1 MLLAEPVARVTLLEG
16 QVAALTE
23 NNRQLRE
30 EVDRLQQEKKVLR
43 LKIDA
48 LSRKLF
54 GRSSEKLNPGQ
65 LQLLFDTLAQEALT
79 TANPGSGPAPE
90 DPAAPGGPS
99 PDTTPAAPGPP
110 PANVRKKRSL
120 AELIENLPA
129 TTIVLTPAEVEADP
143 AAWRATGAAETTR
156 LLDYTPGHFSVRI
169 ILRPKYVPVDNPF
182 AAPITAPLYQLQ
194 ARCIATPRLLANT
207 LVLRFEQHLP
217 YYRIEQLY
225 ARAGVPLSRQTL
237 SGWAGMA
244 ADASGLILAATKE
257 EVFADGYVQ
266 ADETPIKYQDPERK
280 GVCGTGYFWVF
291 HNPVRN
297 LSYFAW
303 RTGRGTAC
311 LESIVP
317 ADFKGIIQC
326 DGYSAYQAF
335 AKQRAT
341 AGNPIQLAGCMAHT
355 RRKFYEAKAEGED
368 PAWFLLQIQNL
379 YQIESRLRD
388 CRAGPGII
396 RSERQT
402 HSLPI
407 LQQIKTRLDDLSAR
421 RKHLPQSLTGL
432 AITYALGQW
441 EKLLVFLQD
450 GRIQIDNNLAENTI
464 RPTAIGKKNWL
475 FIGDP
480 KSGDRAAAFYTL
492 IGNCHRAG
500 IDAQAYLTD
509 LFTRLPLPTE
519 TTRTIQGLTPHGW
532 ATAHKPTVETPK
544 A

>member
-1 MLLAEPVARVTLLEG
+1 MLTAAPTAHPIPLVE

-23 NNRQLRE
+23 QNRQLRE

-54 GRSSEKLNPGQ
+54 GRSSEKLNPDQ
-65 LQLLFDTLAQEALT
+65 LQLLFDTLAQEALAGT
-79 TANPGSGPAPE
+79 TAPACE
-90 DPAAPGGPS
+90 DPAAPGDLS
-99 PDTTPAAPGPP
+99 PDNTPAAPGPP
-110 PANVRKKRSL
+110 PASTRKKRSFD
-120 AELIENLPA
+120 ELIEKLPSR
-129 TTIVLTPAEVEADP
+129 TIVLTPAEVEADP
-143 AAWRATGAAETTR
+143 AAWRNTGASEITK
-156 LLDYTPGHFSVRI
+156 LLDYTPGHFSVTI

-182 AAPITAPLYQLQ
+182 QAPITAPLYQLQ

-237 SGWAGMA
+237 SGWAGMGA
-244 ADASGLILAATKE
+244 AASSLIIAATKE
-257 EVFADGYVQ
+257 EVFADSYVQ
-266 ADETPIKYQDPERK
+266 VDETPIKYQDPERK

-297 LSYFAW
+297 LSYFVW

-326 DGYSAYQAF
+326 DGYSAYPSF
-335 AKQRAT
+335 AKQRALT
-341 AGNPIQLAGCMAHT
+341 GMPIQLAGCLAHV
-355 RRKFYEAKAEGED
+355 RRKFFEAKAEGED
-368 PAWFLLQIQNL
+368 SAWFLLWIQKL
-379 YQIESRLRD
+379 YQIEARLRD
-388 CRAGPGII
+388 CRAGPDTI

-402 HSLPI
+402 HSLP
-407 LQQIKTRLDDLSAR
+407 LLTQIKIRLDDLLAR
-421 RKHLPQSLTGL
+421 RKHLPQSLTGQAL
-432 AITYALGQW
+432 TYALGQW
-441 EKLLVFLQD
+441 DKLLVYLTD
-450 GRIQIDNNLAENTI
+450 GRVQIDNNFAENTI

-475 FIGDP
+475 FMGDP

-519 TTRTIQGLTPHGW
+519 TTKTIRGLTPQGW
-532 ATAHKPTVETPK
+532 AAARK
-544 A
+544 AATESQQA

>member
-1 MLLAEPVARVTLLEG
+1 MLLAEPATRPIPWAQ
-16 QVAALTE
+16 QVASLTE
-23 NNRQLRE
+23 QNRQLRE
-30 EVDRLQQEKKVLR
+30 EVDRLQQEKRVLR

-65 LQLLFDTLAQEALT
+65 LQLLFDTLAQEALSASAPASG
-79 TANPGSGPAPE
+79 TAPA
-90 DPAAPGGPS
+90 DPAAPGDPA
-99 PDTTPAAPGPP
+99 PDNTPAAPAP
-110 PANVRKKRSL
+110 VRKKRSL

-129 TTIVLTPAEVEADP
+129 TTIVLTPPEVEADP
-143 AAWRATGAAETTR
+143 TAWRATGASETTK

-169 ILRPKYVPVDNPF
+169 ILRPKYVPVDHPF
-182 AAPITAPLYQLQ
+182 APPITAPLYQLQ

-207 LVLRFEQHLP
+207 LILRFEQHLP

-237 SGWAGMA
+237 SGWAAMA
-244 ADASGLILAATKE
+244 AAASGLILAATKD

-266 ADETPIKYQDPERK
+266 ADETPVKYQDPERK

-317 ADFKGIIQC
+317 ASFQGILQC
-326 DGYSAYQAF
+326 DGYSAYNSF
-335 AKQRAT
+335 AKQRAA
-341 AGNPIQLAGCMAHT
+341 AGQSIQLAGCMAHV
-355 RRKFYEAKAEGED
+355 RRKFFEAKAEGED
-368 PAWFLLQIQNL
+368 PACFLLQLQNL
-379 YQIESRLRD
+379 YRIESRLRD
-388 CRAGPGII
+388 CRAGPDMI
-396 RSERQT
+396 RHERQT
-402 HSLPI
+402 HSQPI
-407 LQQIKTRLDDLSAR
+407 LQQIKTRLDDLLAR
-421 RKHLPQSLTGL
+421 RKHLPQSLTGQ

-450 GRIQIDNNLAENTI
+450 GRVQIDNNLAENTI

-480 KSGDRAAAFYTL
+480 KSGDRAAACYTL

-519 TTRTIQGLTPHGW
+519 TTKTLGSLTPHGW
-532 ATAHKPTVETPK
+532 AAARHDVH
-544 A
+544 

>member
-1 MLLAEPVARVTLLEG
+1 MPAAAPASRPVPLLA

-23 NNRQLRE
+23 QNRQLRE

-54 GRSSEKLNPGQ
+54 GRSSEKLNPDQ
-65 LQLLFDTLAQEALT
+65 LQLIFDTLAQEALT
-79 TANPGSGPAPE
+79 APAP
-90 DPAAPGGPS
+90 AADS
-99 PDTTPAAPGPP
+99 TPDTPPAAPGPP
-110 PANVRKKRSL
+110 PPTVRKKRSL

-143 AAWRATGAAETTR
+143 AAWRATGASEETK
-156 LLDYTPGHFSVRI
+156 LLDYTPGHFSVTI
-169 ILRPKYVPVDNPF
+169 ILRPKYAPVDNPF
-182 AAPITAPLYQLQ
+182 AAPITAPLHQLQ

-244 ADASGLILAATKE
+244 AEASSLILAATRD

-266 ADETPIKYQDPERK
+266 VDETPIKYQDPERK

-317 ADFKGIIQC
+317 ASFKGIIQC
-326 DGYSAYQAF
+326 DGYSAYPSF
-335 AKQRAT
+335 AKQRALT
-341 AGNPIQLAGCMAHT
+341 GNQIQLAGCMAHV
-355 RRKFYEAKAEGED
+355 RRKFFEAKAEGED
-368 PAWFLLQIQNL
+368 PSWFLLQIQRL
-379 YQIESRLRD
+379 YQIETRLRD
-388 CRAGPGII
+388 CRAGPGTIQ
-396 RSERQT
+396 SERRT
-402 HSLPI
+402 HSLP
-407 LQQIKTRLDDLSAR
+407 LLNQIKIRLDALLAR
-421 RKHLPQSLTGL
+421 RKHLPQSLTGQAL
-432 AITYALGQW
+432 TYALGQW
-441 EKLLVFLQD
+441 DKLSVFLQD
-450 GRIQIDNNLAENTI
+450 GRVQIDNNLAENII

-519 TTRTIQGLTPHGW
+519 TTKTIRGLTPQGW
-532 ATAHKPTVETPK
+532 AAARK
-544 A
+544 AAAQSPQA

>member
-1 MLLAEPVARVTLLEG
+1 MLTAAPAHRFAALEE
-16 QVAALTE
+16 QVIHLTE
-23 NNRQLRE
+23 NNRQLQE
-30 EVDRLQQEKKVLR
+30 ENARLRQEKIVLR

-54 GRSSEKLNPGQ
+54 GRSSEKLNPDQ
-65 LQLLFDTLAQEALT
+65 LQLLFDTLAQDALT
-79 TANPGSGPAPE
+79 AGTAPPAE
-90 DPAAPGGPS
+90 DEAPAS
-99 PDTTPAAPGPP
+99 TDPDTTPAAPGPP
-110 PANVRKKRSL
+110 PVLVRKKRSL

-129 TTIVLTPAEVEADP
+129 TTIVLTPPEVEADP
-143 AAWRATGAAETTR
+143 AAWRATGASEETK

-169 ILRPKYVPVDNPF
+169 ILRPKYVPVANPF
-182 AAPITAPLYQLQ
+182 SAPITAALYQLQ
-194 ARCIATPRLLANT
+194 PRCIATPRLLANT

-225 ARAGVPLSRQTL
+225 SRAGVPLSRQTL

-244 ADASGLILAATKE
+244 AEASGLILAATKE

-266 ADETPIKYQDPERK
+266 ADETPVKYQDPERK

-303 RTGRGTAC
+303 RTGRGATC

-317 ADFKGIIQC
+317 ADFQGIIQC
-326 DGYSAYQAF
+326 DGYSAYNSF

-341 AGNPIQLAGCMAHT
+341 HGNAIQLAGCMAHL
-355 RRKFYEAKAEGED
+355 RRKFFEAKAEGED
-368 PAWFLLQIQNL
+368 PAWFLLQIQKL
-379 YQIESRLRD
+379 YRIETRLRD
-388 CRAGPGII
+388 CRAGPDSI

-402 HSLPI
+402 HSLPL
-407 LQQIKTRLDDLSAR
+407 LQQIKTRLDDLLAR
-421 RKHLPQSLTGL
+421 RKHLPKSLTGEAL
-432 AITYALGQW
+432 TYALGQW

-450 GRIQIDNNLAENTI
+450 GRVQIDNNLAENTI

-519 TTRTIQGLTPHGW
+519 TTKTLGTLTPHGW
-532 ATAHKPTVETPK
+532 ATAQKAAAGTPQ

>member
-1 MLLAEPVARVTLLEG
+1 MPAAAPASRPAPLVA

-23 NNRQLRE
+23 QNRQLRE
-30 EVDRLQQEKKVLR
+30 EVDRLQQEKKVLG
-43 LKIDA
+43 LKIDS

-79 TANPGSGPAPE
+79 TAAPAGE
-90 DPAAPGGPS
+90 DPASAADAT
-99 PDTTPAAPGPP
+99 PDTPPAAPGPP
-110 PANVRKKRSL
+110 PATVRKKRSL

-143 AAWRATGAAETTR
+143 AAWRATGAAETTK
-156 LLDYTPGHFSVRI
+156 LLDYTPGHFSVTI

-182 AAPITAPLYQLQ
+182 AAPITAPLFQLQ

-244 ADASGLILAATKE
+244 AEASSLILAATKE

-266 ADETPIKYQDPERK
+266 VDETPIKYQDPERK

-317 ADFKGIIQC
+317 ANFKGIIQC
-326 DGYSAYQAF
+326 DGYSAYPSF
-335 AKQRAT
+335 AKQRALT
-341 AGNPIQLAGCMAHT
+341 GNQIQLAGCMAHV
-355 RRKFYEAKAEGED
+355 RRKFFEAKAEGED
-368 PAWFLLQIQNL
+368 PSWFLLQIQKL
-379 YQIESRLRD
+379 YQIETRLRD
-388 CRAGPGII
+388 CRAGPDTI

-402 HSLPI
+402 HSLP
-407 LQQIKTRLDDLSAR
+407 LLTQIKTRLDDLLAR
-421 RKHLPQSLTGL
+421 RKHLPQSLTGQSL
-432 AITYALGQW
+432 AYALGQW
-441 EKLLVFLQD
+441 DKLLVFLQD
-450 GRIQIDNNLAENTI
+450 GRVQIDNNLAENTI

-519 TTRTIQGLTPHGW
+519 TTKTLRGLTPQGW
-532 ATAHKPTVETPK
+532 AAARK
-544 A
+544 AAAESPQA

>member
-1 MLLAEPVARVTLLEG
+1 MLTCEPTAREVLLEG
-16 QVAALTE
+16 QVASLTA
-23 NNRQLRE
+23 NLKGLQE
-30 EVDRLQQEKKVLR
+30 EVERLRQEKHVLR

-65 LQLLFDTLAQEALT
+65 LQLIFDTLAQEAAAACNT
-79 TANPGSGPAPE
+79 PAVE
-90 DPAAPGGPS
+90 EPAAGDPG
-99 PDTTPAAPGPP
+99 PDTAPAAPGPP
-110 PANVRKKRSL
+110 PAPVRKKRRT
-120 AELIENLPA
+120 AELIGNLPS
-129 TTIVLTPAEVEADP
+129 TTIVLTPREVEAEP
-143 AAWRATGAAETTR
+143 GAWRATGASEETK
-156 LLDYTPGHFSVRI
+156 LLDYIPGHFCVRI
-169 ILRPKYVPVDNPF
+169 ILRPKYVPVDHPF
-182 AAPITAPLYQLQ
+182 QAPITAPLHLLQ
-194 ARCIATPRLLANT
+194 DRCIATPRLLANT

-237 SGWAGMA
+237 CGWAGMA
-244 ADASGLILAATKE
+244 AEASGLILAATRD

-266 ADETPIKYQDPERK
+266 VDETPVKYQDPERK

-317 ADFKGIIQC
+317 AGFKGIMQC
-326 DGYSAYQAF
+326 DGYSAYNAF
-335 AKQRAT
+335 AKQRA
-341 AGNPIQLAGCMAHT
+341 ASGNPIQLAGCMAHV
-355 RRKFYEAKAEGED
+355 RRKFFEAKAEGED
-368 PAWFLLQIQNL
+368 SAWFLLQVQNL
-379 YQIESRLRD
+379 YRIESRLRD

-396 RSERQT
+396 RRERQT
-402 HSLPI
+402 HSQPV

-450 GRIQIDNNLAENTI
+450 GQVQIDNNLAENAI

-480 KSGDRAAAFYTL
+480 KAGDRAAAFYTL

-509 LFTRLPLPTE
+509 LFTRLANPAQ
-519 TTRTIQGLTPHGW
+519 TTKSLHSLTPQGW
-532 ATAHKPTVETPK
+532 AADRKSAAQTP
-544 A
+544 AS

>member
-1 MLLAEPVARVTLLEG
+1 MPAAAPASRPAPLVE
-16 QVAALTE
+16 QVAALIE
-23 NNRQLRE
+23 QNRQLRE
-30 EVDRLQQEKKVLR
+30 ENERLQQEKKVLR

-54 GRSSEKLNPGQ
+54 GRSSEKLNPDQ
-65 LQLLFDTLAQEALT
+65 LQLIFDTLAQEALS
-79 TANPGSGPAPE
+79 ASAPACE
-90 DPAAPGGPS
+90 DPSPAAGGTG
-99 PDTTPAAPGPP
+99 PDTPPAAPGPP
-110 PANVRKKRSL
+110 PPAVRKKRSL

-129 TTIVLTPAEVEADP
+129 ATIVLTPAEVQADP
-143 AAWRATGAAETTR
+143 AAWRDTGAAETTK
-156 LLDYTPGHFSVRI
+156 LLDYTPGHFSVTI

-182 AAPITAPLYQLQ
+182 AAPITAPLHQLQ

-244 ADASGLILAATKE
+244 AEASSLILAATRD
-257 EVFADGYVQ
+257 EVFVDGYVQ
-266 ADETPIKYQDPERK
+266 VDETPIKYQDPERK

-291 HNPVRN
+291 HNPVRG
-297 LSYFAW
+297 LSYFVW
-303 RTGRGTAC
+303 RTGRGAAC

-326 DGYSAYQAF
+326 DGYSAYTSF
-335 AKQRAT
+335 AKQRALT
-341 AGNPIQLAGCMAHT
+341 GNQIQLAGCMAHV
-355 RRKFYEAKAEGED
+355 RRKFFEAKAEGED
-368 PAWFLLQIQNL
+368 PSWFLLQIQRL
-379 YQIESRLRD
+379 YQIETRLRD
-388 CRAGPGII
+388 CRAGPGTIQ
-396 RSERQT
+396 SERRT
-402 HSLPI
+402 HSLP
-407 LQQIKTRLDDLSAR
+407 LLNQIKIRLDELLAR
-421 RKHLPQSLTGL
+421 RKHLPQSLTGQAL
-432 AITYALGQW
+432 AYALGQW
-441 EKLLVFLQD
+441 DKLLVFLQD
-450 GRIQIDNNLAENTI
+450 GRVQIDNNLAENAI

-519 TTRTIQGLTPHGW
+519 TTKTLPGLTPHGW
-532 ATAHKPTVETPK
+532 AAARK
-544 A
+544 APAESPHA